1 MLVTLD
7 FETYFD
13 VRLSLTK
20 MTTMQ
25 YINDP
30 EFKVWGASLKFDDLP
45 AEWYGETDIEEA
57 ISQVNWDEASLL
69 CHNTAFDGA
78 VLAQHYG
85 YTPKYYLDTSS
96 MARGIYPGHSSS
108 LKNTAIRVFPDDESK
123 RKGDDLSKA
132 KGIYD
137 LPPEIEEALASY
149 CVQDSELTYAIY
161 QAIKDNLP
169 QSEMDLIDQTI
180 RMFVEPQ
187 LILDRERLTS
197 YMDGE
202 KANSEKAISDSGV
215 AREVLSSNAKF
226 SLYIEETLGL
236 IVPTKKS
243 PTTGKDI
250 PALGKNDAGF
260 QQLAKMYPQHNNIWD
275 GRTAVKSRL
284 KETRAKR
291 FLDAANPDNKI
302 GIPLRYYAAHT
313 GRYGGSDKLNFQN
326 MPRGSELR
334 KCLRSPKGHY
344 LYVADL
350 SNIEARM
357 LAWLSGQD
365 DLLEQF
371 RTGTDVYSAFASSI
385 YDREIHKDDDP
396 TERFV
401 GKTAVLGLG
410 YGMGWKK
417 FQSTLALGAAGPV
430 VEVEDEKAW
439 QIVNAY
445 RSKFWRIPH
454 LWSVCSQ
461 FLIDMLS
468 GADNAYSV
476 LRTEKNK
483 IILPNSM
490 CLYYE
495 GLTSTRDGF
504 QFSSGNKT
512 TYTYG
517 GKITE
522 NVVQALSR
530 IVVTDALLRLSK
542 IADIKVCLTVHDE
555 IVCIA
560 PEENPEQRL
569 QQIIDTMCIAPSW
582 AKDLPLAAEGGYDR
596 AYSK

>member
-45 AEWYGETDIEEA
+45 AEWYGESDIEEA

-85 YTPKYYLDTSS
+85 HTPKYYIDTSS

-187 LILDRERLTS
+187 LILDRERLTI

-260 QQLAKMYPQHNNIWD
+260 QQLAKMYPQHKHVWD
-275 GRTAVKSRL
+275 ARTAVKSRL

-334 KCLRSPKGHY
+334 KCLCSPKGHY
-344 LYVADL
+344 IYVADL

-385 YDREIHKDDDP
+385 YDREINKDDDP

-410 YGMGWKK
+410 
-417 FQSTLALGAAGPV
+417 
-430 VEVEDEKAW
+430 
-439 QIVNAY
+439 
-445 RSKFWRIPH
+445 
-454 LWSVCSQ
+454 
-461 FLIDMLS
+461 
-468 GADNAYSV
+468 
-476 LRTEKNK
+476 
-483 IILPNSM
+483 
-490 CLYYE
+490 
-495 GLTSTRDGF
+495 
-504 QFSSGNKT
+504 
-512 TYTYG
+512 
-517 GKITE
+517 
-522 NVVQALSR
+522 
-530 IVVTDALLRLSK
+530 
-542 IADIKVCLTVHDE
+542 
-555 IVCIA
+555 
-560 PEENPEQRL
+560 
-569 QQIIDTMCIAPSW
+569 
-582 AKDLPLAAEGGYDR
+582 
-596 AYSK
+596 

>member
-1 MLVTLD
+1 
-7 FETYFD
+7 
-13 VRLSLTK
+13 
-20 MTTMQ
+20 MQ

-30 EFKVWGASLKFDDLP
+30 EFKVWGASLKFDDSP
-45 AEWYGETDIEEA
+45 AEWYGESDIA
-57 ISQVNWDEASLL
+57 DALAQVDWEDADLL
-69 CHNTAFDGA
+69 CHNTNFDAA

-85 YTPKYYLDTSS
+85 YLPKYYIDTSS

-108 LKNTAIRVFPDDESK
+108 LKNTAIRVFPDDESM

-132 KGIYD
+132 KGKYD
-137 LPPEIEEALASY
+137 LPPDIEEALAAY

-161 QAIKDNLP
+161 EAIKHKLP

-180 RMFVEPQ
+180 RMFVEPH
-187 LILDRERLTS
+187 LILDRERLTI

-202 KANSEKAISDSGV
+202 KATSEKAISDSGI
-215 AREVLSSNAKF
+215 ARDVLSSNFKF
-226 SLYIEETLGL
+226 AAYIADSLGL

-260 QQLAKMYPQHNNIWD
+260 QQLAKMYPQHDNIWD
-275 GRTAVKSRL
+275 ARTAVKSRL
-284 KETRAKR
+284 KETRARR
-291 FLDAANPDNKI
+291 FLDAANPDGKI

-334 KCLRSPKGHY
+334 KCLCSPKGHY
-344 LYVADL
+344 VYVADL

-385 YDREIHKDDDP
+385 YGRDIDKNADP

-430 VEVEDEKAW
+430 VKLQDDNAYE
-439 QIVNAY
+439 IVSAY

-454 LWSVCSQ
+454 LWRVCDQ
-461 FLIDMLS
+461 FLLDMLS
-468 GADNAYSV
+468 GSAGSHAV

-483 IILPNSM
+483 IILPNDM

-495 GLTSTRDGF
+495 DLTHSRDGF
-504 QFSSGNKT
+504 QFTSANRT

-530 IVVTDALLRLSK
+530 IVVTDALLRISK
-542 IADIKVCLTVHDE
+542 IPDIKVCLTVHDE

-560 PEENPEQRL
+560 PQENPEQRL
-569 QQIIDTMCIAPSW
+569 EQIIDAMCIAPSW
-582 AKDLPLAAEGGYDR
+582 AEDLPLAAEGGFDR